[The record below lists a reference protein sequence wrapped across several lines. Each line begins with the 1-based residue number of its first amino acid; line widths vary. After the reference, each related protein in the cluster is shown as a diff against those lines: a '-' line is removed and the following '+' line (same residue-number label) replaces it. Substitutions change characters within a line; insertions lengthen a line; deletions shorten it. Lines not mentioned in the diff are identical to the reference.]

1 MLRQTGGPGSLVE
14 AVPAKPDPPSK
25 RFDPHYVAVVLD
37 PETAADEDEE
47 LAGLV
52 ASELRKVK
60 PVNPGRAQT
69 FGALDRPRSELRRVG
84 WNLAVRRVWA
94 VPGGWRA
101 LVLVSP
107 QVRGGDGRLVGIA
120 NVHREEWTFV
130 GGQLELAAE
139 EADRS
144 AAAGFTGMARRL
156 RAGCPRQAAR
166 IAISRHDAGV
176 RAGAEGPAPGAA
188 AGSAASS
195 DVPWIAVLRI

>member
-1 MLRQTGGPGSLVE
+1 MRLRLLVWGCLGVLVVAGVVVAAGKRRPQGAAATAAVLKAPAAGEPLYVLRQTGGPGSLVE

-144 AAAGFTGMARRL
+144 AAAGFTGMR
-156 RAGCPRQAAR
+156 
-166 IAISRHDAGV
+166 
-176 RAGAEGPAPGAA
+176 
-188 AGSAASS
+188 
-195 DVPWIAVLRI
+195 